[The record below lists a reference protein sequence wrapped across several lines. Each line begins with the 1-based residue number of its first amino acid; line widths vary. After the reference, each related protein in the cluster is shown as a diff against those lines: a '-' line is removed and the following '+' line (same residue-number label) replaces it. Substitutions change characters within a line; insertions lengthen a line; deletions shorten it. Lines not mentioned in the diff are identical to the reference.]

1 MSRAQTLVL
10 ALLTLHILL
19 GVLCLAIS
27 RGEHKAPALRWWGWG
42 LLTYSA
48 GLAATLPGMLPKM
61 IGLTVGNGLVVIAP
75 TLFVIGVLSYTRFR
89 LSRLTYVIPAAV
101 TIAILA
107 INNFGGHFISTVNVF
122 SPAVIA
128 IVLFLVGAAA
138 LLREGPEDARSA
150 SRALAGLM
158 FFAVATWI
166 ARIIVIIV
174 YLAGTTDIQRVDMV
188 ISLFAILQ
196 MVSGVGATLA
206 LMWVDVRLMQAELSR
221 IAHTDALTGLPNR
234 RAVLLRFQA
243 EAASAA
249 RRNES
254 FGLAV
259 FDVDHFKQ
267 VNDRYGHATGDIVLK
282 ETAGALGAAKRA
294 EDVLGRLGGEEFLVL
309 YPAQDSRQ
317 SREAAERLRSRV
329 AAMRIEHA
337 GHTLQVS
344 VSGGIA
350 FYPEDGRDWDSLFSA
365 ADARLYEA
373 KKSGR
378 NRIIDSTPGLLAS
391 GSAA

>member
-42 LLTYSA
+42 LLVYAA
-48 GLAATLPGMLPKM
+48 GLAVTIPSILPRP
-61 IGLTVGNGLVVIAP
+61 IAFTFGNGLIVIAP
-75 TLFVIGVLSYTRFR
+75 VLSIVGVLSFTHFR
-89 LSRLTYVIPAAV
+89 LSRIALGIPAAV

-107 INNFGGHFISTVNVF
+107 INNFGGYYISTVNVF
-122 SPAVIA
+122 SPSAIA
-128 IVLFLVGAAA
+128 IVLFLVAAA
-138 LLREGPEDARSA
+138 TLVRDGPAEARSA
-150 SRALAGLM
+150 ARVLAALM
-158 FFAVATWI
+158 VFAVTTWI
-166 ARIIVIIV
+166 ARIVVMIV
-174 YLAGTTDIQRVDMV
+174 YLAGTTDLQRVDLV

-206 LMWVDVRLMQAELSR
+206 LMWIDVRLMQAELSR

-234 RAVLLRFQA
+234 RSILLRFQA
-243 EAASAA
+243 EVA
-249 RRNES
+249 RSERRQEW

-259 FDVDHFKQ
+259 FDIDHFKQ
-267 VNDRYGHATGDIVLK
+267 VNDRYGHAAGDVVLK
-282 ETAGALGAAKRA
+282 ATAGALAAAKRD

-309 YPAQDSRQ
+309 FPARTLAE
-317 SREAAERLRSRV
+317 SREAAERLRWRV
-329 AAMRIEHA
+329 GAMRIEHG

-344 VSGGIA
+344 ISGGLA
-350 FYPEDGRDWDSLFSA
+350 VYPDDGNDWDTLFST
-365 ADARLYEA
+365 ADACLYEA
-373 KKSGR
+373 KKGGR
-378 NRIIDSTPGLLAS
+378 NRIVDRALDLLSS